1 MHRSTIAYVLIAA
14 SLACVPTLGRAQP
27 GSIAITS
34 VTLIDGTG
42 APARGAMTVI
52 LRDGRITD
60 VDPSATARIPD
71 GATIVDGSGKFLI
84 PGLWDMHV
92 HLSKA
97 GAGSLP
103 LLVAYGVTTVRDM
116 GGDAEQLLG
125 WRADIGAGRRVGP
138 RLRLAGPMLESPERV
153 AKMRKRGTVEPVDRF
168 RAGVGDAADAERVVD
183 SLDRLGV
190 DFIKLRTVASTSVYR
205 AIAAAATRHGLP
217 LVGHASEV
225 PFEEVLRANQRS
237 VEHAVY
243 PALQGFPPKQRA
255 SLIADMKRRG
265 TVLVPTAVSYY
276 QSLDLPNARL
286 RRLLADSLGASDPRR
301 RYISGYLLDDWRE
314 QLEERP
320 GGLRASIQG
329 AVVGRIHSGAVKDS
343 REMHRAGVRILPGS
357 DLAVLGIYPGSGL
370 HDELRLFVDRLG
382 MTPMEAIVS
391 ATRHSAEFLGM
402 LDSVGTIER
411 GRIADMVLLTADPLA
426 DIRNTLK
433 IDAVMV
439 RGRMFDRAT
448 LDVMTDPKTARTGG
462 S

>member
-1 MHRSTIAYVLIAA
+1 MTLVCRLLAAAVLGAPPA
-14 SLACVPTLGRAQP
+14 VANAQ
-27 GSIAITS
+27 GATVAITA

-42 APARGAMTVI
+42 TPARESMTVI
-52 LRDGRITD
+52 VRAGHVAEVVTAASASIPGDAIVVEGR
-60 VDPSATARIPD
+60 
-71 GATIVDGSGKFLI
+71 GKFLI

-103 LLVAYGVTTVRDM
+103 LLVANGVTTVRDM
-116 GGDAEQLLG
+116 GGDANQLLG
-125 WRADIGAGRRVGP
+125 WRADIDAGRRIGP
-138 RLRLAGPMLESPERV
+138 RIRLAGPMLESPERV
-153 AKMRKRGTVEPVDRF
+153 AKMRKRDTVEPVDRF

-205 AIAAAATRHGLP
+205 AIAAAAASHQLP
-217 LVGHASEV
+217 LVGHATEV
-225 PFEEVLRANQRS
+225 PFAEVLRANQRS
-237 VEHAVY
+237 IEHAVY
-243 PALQGFPPKQRA
+243 PTLQGLTPRQRA
-255 SLIADMKRRG
+255 SLIADMARRK

-286 RRLLADSLGASDPRR
+286 RRLLADSLGATDPRR

-329 AVVGRIHSGAVKDS
+329 AVVGRIHSGAVKDA

-357 DLAVLGIYPGSGL
+357 DLAVLGIYPGSSL

-382 MTPMEAIVS
+382 MTPMDAIVS
-391 ATRHSAEFLGM
+391 ATRHSAEFFGM
-402 LDSVGTIER
+402 QDSVGTIEP
-411 GRIADMVLLTADPLA
+411 GRVADMVLLAADPLA
-426 DIRNTLK
+426 DIGNTLK

-439 RGRMFDRAT
+439 RGKLFDRAA
-448 LDVMTDPKTARTGG
+448 LDVMTDPKTARTGAP
-462 S
+462 